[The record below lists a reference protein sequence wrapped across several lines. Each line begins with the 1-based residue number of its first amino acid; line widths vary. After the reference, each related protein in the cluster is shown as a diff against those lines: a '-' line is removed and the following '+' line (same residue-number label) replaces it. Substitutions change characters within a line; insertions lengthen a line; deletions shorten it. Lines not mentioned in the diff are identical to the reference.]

1 MIQRQWEALIEG
13 MIEGVL
19 LVDPLQLHII
29 AANRSAH
36 KLLGAPAASL
46 IGAPVVDLAS
56 SPEDMFFWE
65 DVAAGLSNNIYSETL
80 LKRSDDSIV
89 HVVRRVSLVH
99 LDMETA
105 LYVVA
110 IRDHT
115 DQRHVETE
123 LEKLIA
129 ELRATLES
137 TADGILVTDLD
148 GGIRSY
154 NHLFAKLWNLPEELL
169 TQREDSAIYSWM
181 DQCIV
186 DASHYNERLAIIRR
200 SPLLESND
208 ILVLHSGKVLER
220 VTLPQY
226 ARGRPI
232 GRVYSFRDISQRLA
246 DHARIQL
253 ASKVFEASTDAIFI
267 TDQEQ
272 KIITTNPGFE
282 RLTQFTECDM
292 KGLRIEQFL
301 LNQGNAE
308 LIKTLQREL
317 DLQGFW
323 EGEIWNRRKDGHAYL
338 CMISLVRVQDDDGKI
353 LHTIG
358 FFKDRTESYNAKQK
372 IEELAFSDALTGLPN
387 RLLLEERINQS
398 ITHASRS
405 NGEFALLFLDLDNF
419 KQINDSLG
427 HPFGD
432 RVLIEVTERLKNCLR
447 QVDTAA
453 RLGGDEFVLLLH
465 QANASGAEICARRVL
480 ADLAA
485 PFSLD
490 GIQFS
495 VTCSIGIALYPADG
509 SKIEDLI
516 KNADSAMYHVKE
528 RGRSDFRFY
537 QRQMNIGLLSRM
549 KIDHAMR
556 QALEHQEFRLH
567 YQPLLCLETN
577 QVFGAEA
584 LIRWYDKDMGE
595 VSPAKFIPIAEES
608 GLIVAIGNWVIHT
621 AIAQAAAWNKDGRHL
636 SISVNVSALQF
647 QQANFVDNLANALD
661 DAHLDPSCIALEL
674 TESILIRDVEETLKK
689 LNAIAKLGVKMS
701 IDDFGTGYSSL
712 SYLKRFPINKLKI
725 DRSFVMNLTKDESDI
740 AIVTAII
747 SLAHAL
753 KLKVIAEGVETQEQK
768 DLLCALNCNEIQG
781 FLIAKALN
789 PHDFE
794 ARFLQRDTALEQLE
808 QSASSKQ

>member
-13 MIEGVL
+13 MMEGVL
-19 LVDPLQLHII
+19 LVDPLQLQIL

-36 KLLGAPAASL
+36 KLLGLTPDSL
-46 IGAPVVDLAS
+46 IGKPVVDLAS

-80 LKRSDDSIV
+80 LKRPDDSII

-99 LDMETA
+99 LDLETT

-169 TQREDSAIYSWM
+169 TQREDMAIYSWM
-181 DQCIV
+181 DQCMV
-186 DASHYNERLAIIRR
+186 DASHYNERLAAIRR
-200 SPLLESND
+200 SPLMEAND
-208 ILVLHSGKVLER
+208 ILVLHSGKILER

-232 GRVYSFRDISQRLA
+232 GRVYSFRDISQKLA
-246 DHARIQL
+246 DQARIQL

-267 TDQEQ
+267 TDKEQ
-272 KIITTNPGFE
+272 QIITINPSFE
-282 RLTQFTECDM
+282 NLTQYSEVEVVGLSIEEFLIDQSNTE
-292 KGLRIEQFL
+292 L
-301 LNQGNAE
+301 LPH
-308 LIKTLQREL
+308 LLQDL
-317 DLQGFW
+317 DSRGFW
-323 EGEIWNRRKDGHAYL
+323 EGELWNRRKDGHAYL
-338 CMISLVRVQDDDGKI
+338 CMISLVRVQDEHGQT

-398 ITHASRS
+398 ITHANRGS
-405 NGEFALLFLDLDNF
+405 GEFALLFLDLDNF

-465 QANASGAEICARRVL
+465 QANAGGAEICARRVL
-480 ADLAA
+480 ADMSA
-485 PFSLD
+485 PFCID

-567 YQPLLCLETN
+567 YQPLVCLQTN

-584 LIRWYDKDMGE
+584 LIRWYDKDLGE
-595 VSPAKFIPIAEES
+595 VSPAKFIPIAEET
-608 GLIVAIGNWVIHT
+608 GLIIAIGNWVMHT
-621 AIAQAAAWNKDGRHL
+621 AIAQAASWNKNGCHL
-636 SISVNVSALQF
+636 RISINVSALQF
-647 QQANFVDNLANALD
+647 QQANFVESLANALD
-661 DAHLDPSCIALEL
+661 DAHLDPACIELEL
-674 TESILIRDVEETLKK
+674 TESILIRDIEETLKK
-689 LNAIAKLGVKMS
+689 LNAIAKLGVRMA

-725 DRSFVMNLTKDESDI
+725 DRSFIMNLTKDESDI

-753 KLKVIAEGVETQEQK
+753 KLKVIAEGVETEEQK
-768 DLLCALNCNEIQG
+768 ELLCELNCNEIQG
-781 FLIAKALN
+781 YLIAKALN
-789 PHDFE
+789 PQEFE
-794 ARFLQRDTALEQLE
+794 ANFLQAETPLE
-808 QSASSKQ
+808 QSVLHKMN

>member
-1 MIQRQWEALIEG
+1 MSSRQWEALIEG
-13 MIEGVL
+13 MLEGVL
-19 LVDPLQLHII
+19 LVDPVQFQIV
-29 AANRSAH
+29 AANRAAH
-36 KLLGAPAASL
+36 ELLGAVQHSL
-46 IGAPVVDLAS
+46 INTPVVDLAAA
-56 SPEDMFFWE
+56 PEDMFFWE

-80 LKRSDDSIV
+80 LRRPNDSVV

-99 LDMETA
+99 IDLDTS

-110 IRDHT
+110 IRDHS
-115 DQRHVETE
+115 DRRQIETE

-137 TADGILVTDLD
+137 TADGILVTDLNGD
-148 GGIRSY
+148 IRSY
-154 NHLFAKLWNLPEELL
+154 NHLFAKLWDLPDDLL
-169 TQREDSAIYSWM
+169 TERNDIAIYAWM
-181 DQCIV
+181 DNCMV
-186 DASHYNERLAIIRR
+186 DASNYNERLATIQR
-200 SPLLESND
+200 SPLMESND
-208 ILVLHSGKVLER
+208 ILVLHSGKILER

-232 GRVYSFRDISQRLA
+232 GRVYSFRDISQKLA
-246 DHARIQL
+246 DQARLQL

-267 TDQEQ
+267 ADNYQR
-272 KIITTNPGFE
+272 IITTNPSFE
-282 RLTQFTECDM
+282 RLTQYVETDMIGLTIGDFLQNQSNTEVL
-292 KGLRIEQFL
+292 KRVLSE
-301 LNQGNAE
+301 LNE
-308 LIKTLQREL
+308 Y
-317 DLQGFW
+317 GFW

-338 CMISLVRVQDDDGKI
+338 CMISLVCVQNELGYTVNI
-353 LHTIG
+353 IG
-358 FFKDRTESYNAKQK
+358 FFKDRTENYNAKQK

-398 ITHASRS
+398 ITHASRD

-432 RVLIEVTERLKNCLR
+432 RVLIEVTERLKKCLR

-465 QANASGAEICARRVL
+465 QADANGAEICARRVL
-480 ADLAA
+480 SDIAA
-485 PFSLD
+485 SYCLD
-490 GIQFS
+490 GISFS
-495 VTCSIGIALYPADG
+495 LTCSIGIALYPTDG
-509 SKIEDLI
+509 RSMEDLI

-567 YQPLLCLETN
+567 YQPLVDLET
-577 QVFGAEA
+577 QEVYGAEA
-584 LIRWYDKDMGE
+584 LLRWHDPELGE
-595 VSPAKFIPIAEES
+595 VSPAKFIPIAEET
-608 GLIVAIGNWVIHT
+608 GLIIALGTWVMHT
-621 AIAQAAAWNKDGRHL
+621 AIAQAAAWNKEGRQL
-636 SISVNVSALQF
+636 RIAVNVSALQF
-647 QQANFVDNLANALD
+647 QQPNFVDSLANALD
-661 DAHLDPSCIALEL
+661 DAHLDPGCIELEL
-674 TESILIRDVEETLKK
+674 TESILIRDIEETLKK
-689 LNAIAKLGVKMS
+689 LHAIAALGVKMAV
-701 IDDFGTGYSSL
+701 DDFGTGYSSL

-725 DRSFVMNLTKDESDI
+725 DRSFVMNLPKDESDI

-753 KLKVIAEGVETQEQK
+753 KLKVIAEGVETAEQK
-768 DLLCALNCNEIQG
+768 ELLSSLRCNEIQG
-781 FLIAKALN
+781 YLISRPLN

-794 ARFLQRDTALEQLE
+794 TQFLQKPGTFLYQQRKSLNH
-808 QSASSKQ
+808 